1 MTDEKPWINFS
12 PFDKFS
18 WPKPWTRIFV
28 DFGPAAG
35 YRFAWGYLDFAED
48 DAPIFVFD
56 IDTERRVPFTRVR
69 SWREETKKPGSTV
82 VWKYRSLAAHR
93 QGDAALIRRLKNL
106 GVRV

>member
-35 YRFAWGYLDFAED
+35 YRFAWGYLDFAEGHCRKLN
-48 DAPIFVFD
+48 A
-56 IDTERRVPFTRVR
+56 
-69 SWREETKKPGSTV
+69 
-82 VWKYRSLAAHR
+82 
-93 QGDAALIRRLKNL
+93 
-106 GVRV
+106 